1 MPCRGVSRAVFLIA
15 FIIAMLTSDLLQTR
29 SQGPYI
35 YPRYIKTEAHRF
47 VSMAEEL
54 IAIYADHQG
63 KTRRELTDALS
74 QYAQDSTDYRIQRGL
89 AKLLRDDRCEFSERS
104 VAPPAEVRGRVFGLA
119 RENHPVVLRP
129 DMIHPVSKDDILV
142 EVAGEYKTDVEQL
155 AWALY
160 ADLPDNH
167 ILTRFDPPQPEWLL
181 QRYNVALAQALL
193 YRCIRMK
200 LSVFRNIPSRYKQLF
215 KFVKFYQLMHTIQ
228 GDLDSG
234 YEIVLDGPVSLFRLS
249 QKYGLKLAV
258 FLPALLLCTRWKMEA
273 EIVSSDGERRFFSLD
288 ESVGLRSHYRDS
300 TMYDSLLERTFA
312 ERFGEI
318 ASGWDIE
325 REVAIINLKDTVFI
339 PDFAFRHTDGRTALL
354 EIVGFWRPDY
364 LARKLMKLKRSGRT
378 DMVVAVSADLNVGEE
393 DFKDVPGS
401 VFFFKKR
408 INPKD
413 VLVRLEQVGQD
424 ARLES

>member
-1 MPCRGVSRAVFLIA
+1 
-15 FIIAMLTSDLLQTR
+15 MLTSDLLQTR
-29 SQGPYI
+29 NNGPYI
-35 YPRYIKTEAHRF
+35 YPRYIKTEAPRF
-47 VSMAEEL
+47 RGLAEQL
-54 IAIYADHQG
+54 IAIFGDHQG
-63 KTRRELTDALS
+63 KTRRELSDALN

-104 VAPPAEVRGRVFGLA
+104 VAPPAEVRERVFGLA
-119 RENHPVVLRP
+119 RENHPVVLQP
-129 DMIHPVSKDDILV
+129 DMIHPVSRNDILA

-155 AWALY
+155 AWAVY

-181 QRYNVALAQALL
+181 ERYNVALAQALL

-200 LSVFRNIPSRYKQLF
+200 LSVLRNIPSRYKQLF

-273 EIVSSDGERRFFSLD
+273 EIVAADGERRFFPLD
-288 ESVGLRSHYRDS
+288 ESAGLHSHYRDS
-300 TMYDSLLERTFA
+300 TVYDSLLERTFA
-312 ERFGEI
+312 ERFGQIE
-318 ASGWDIE
+318 SGWEIE

-339 PDFAFRHTDGRTALL
+339 PDFAFRHADGRTALL

-401 VFFFKKR
+401 VFFFKRR
-408 INPKD
+408 INPQE
-413 VLVRLEQVGQD
+413 VLARLEQVGQD
-424 ARLES
+424 ASLES

>member
-1 MPCRGVSRAVFLIA
+1 
-15 FIIAMLTSDLLQTR
+15 MLTSDLLQTR

-35 YPRYIKTEAHRF
+35 YPRYIKTEAPRF
-47 VSMAEEL
+47 RTLAEQL
-54 IAIYADHQG
+54 IAIFHDHQG
-63 KTRRELTDALS
+63 KTRRELTDALN

-104 VAPPAEVRGRVFGLA
+104 IAPPAEVRQRLFGLA

-129 DMIHPVSKDDILV
+129 DIIHPVSKDDILAT
-142 EVAGEYKTDVEQL
+142 VAAEYQTDVEQL
-155 AWALY
+155 AWAVY

-167 ILTRFDPPQPEWLL
+167 ILTRFDPPESEWLL

-234 YEIVLDGPVSLFRLS
+234 YEILLDGPVSLFRLS

-273 EIVSSDGERRFFSLD
+273 EIVSSNGERRFFPLD

-300 TMYDSLLERTFA
+300 TVYDSLLERTFA

-318 ASGWDIE
+318 ESSWEIE

-339 PDFAFRHTDGRTALL
+339 PDFAFRHPDGRTALL

-401 VFFFKKR
+401 VFFFKRR

-413 VLVRLEQVGQD
+413 VIIRLEQVGQD

>member
-1 MPCRGVSRAVFLIA
+1 
-15 FIIAMLTSDLLQTR
+15 MLTSDLLQTR
-29 SQGPYI
+29 NQGPYI
-35 YPRYIKTEAHRF
+35 YPRYIKTEAPRAQAL
-47 VSMAEEL
+47 AEQL
-54 IAIYADHQG
+54 IAIFGDHQG
-63 KTRRELTDALS
+63 KTRRELSDALN

-104 VAPPAEVRGRVFGLA
+104 VAPPAEVRERVFGLA
-119 RENHPVVLRP
+119 RENHPIVLQP
-129 DMIHPVSKDDILV
+129 DMIHPVSRNDILA
-142 EVAGEYKTDVEQL
+142 EVASEYKTDVEQL
-155 AWALY
+155 AWAVY

-167 ILTRFDPPQPEWLL
+167 ILTRFDSPQPEWLL
-181 QRYNVALAQALL
+181 ERYNVALAQALL

-200 LSVFRNIPSRYKQLF
+200 LSVLRNIPSRYKQLF

-273 EIVSSDGERRFFSLD
+273 EIVAADGERRFFPLD
-288 ESVGLRSHYRDS
+288 ESAGLHSHYRDS
-300 TMYDSLLERTFA
+300 TVYDSLLERTFA
-312 ERFGEI
+312 ERFGQIE
-318 ASGWDIE
+318 SGWEIE

-339 PDFAFRHTDGRTALL
+339 PDFAFRHADGRTALL

-401 VFFFKKR
+401 VFFFKRR
-408 INPKD
+408 INPQD
-413 VLVRLEQVGQD
+413 VLARLEQVGQD
-424 ARLES
+424 ASLES

>member
-1 MPCRGVSRAVFLIA
+1 
-15 FIIAMLTSDLLQTR
+15 MLTSDLLQTR
-29 SQGPYI
+29 NHGLYI
-35 YPRYIKTEAHRF
+35 YPRYIKTEAPRAQAL
-47 VSMAEEL
+47 AEQL
-54 IAIYADHQG
+54 IAIFGDHQG
-63 KTRRELTDALS
+63 KTRRELSDALN

-104 VAPPAEVRGRVFGLA
+104 VAPPAEVRERVFGLA
-119 RENHPVVLRP
+119 RENHPVVLQP
-129 DMIHPVSKDDILV
+129 DLIHPVSRNDILA
-142 EVAGEYKTDVEQL
+142 EVASEYKTDVEQL
-155 AWALY
+155 AWAVY

-167 ILTRFDPPQPEWLL
+167 LLTRFDPPQPEWLL
-181 QRYNVALAQALL
+181 ERYNVALAQALL

-200 LSVFRNIPSRYKQLF
+200 LSVLRNIPSRYKQLF

-273 EIVSSDGERRFFSLD
+273 EIVAADGERRFFPLD
-288 ESVGLRSHYRDS
+288 ESAGLHSHYRDS
-300 TMYDSLLERTFA
+300 TVYDSLLERTFA

-318 ASGWDIE
+318 ESGWEIE

-339 PDFAFRHTDGRTALL
+339 PDFAFRHADGRTALL

-401 VFFFKKR
+401 VFFFKRR
-408 INPKD
+408 INPQD
-413 VLVRLEQVGQD
+413 VLARLEQVGQD
-424 ARLES
+424 ASLES

>member
-1 MPCRGVSRAVFLIA
+1 
-15 FIIAMLTSDLLQTR
+15 MLTSDLLQTR
-29 SQGPYI
+29 NHGPYI
-35 YPRYIKTEAHRF
+35 YPRYIKTDAPRAQAL
-47 VSMAEEL
+47 AEQL
-54 IAIYADHQG
+54 IAIFGEHQG
-63 KTRRELTDALS
+63 KTRRELSDALN

-104 VAPPAEVRGRVFGLA
+104 VAPPAEVRERVFGLA
-119 RENHPVVLRP
+119 RENHPVVLQP
-129 DMIHPVSKDDILV
+129 DMIHPVSRNDILA
-142 EVAGEYKTDVEQL
+142 EVASEYKTDVEQL
-155 AWALY
+155 AWAVY

-181 QRYNVALAQALL
+181 ERYNVALAQALL

-200 LSVFRNIPSRYKQLF
+200 LSVLRNIPSRYKQLF

-273 EIVSSDGERRFFSLD
+273 EIVAADGERRFFPLD
-288 ESVGLRSHYRDS
+288 ESAGLHSHYRDS
-300 TMYDSLLERTFA
+300 TVYDSLLERTFA
-312 ERFGEI
+312 ERFGQIE
-318 ASGWDIE
+318 SGWEIE

-339 PDFAFRHTDGRTALL
+339 PDFAFRHADGRTALL

-364 LARKLMKLKRSGRT
+364 LKRKLMKLKRSGRT

-401 VFFFKKR
+401 VFFFKRR
-408 INPKD
+408 INPQE
-413 VLVRLEQVGQD
+413 VLARLEQVGQD
-424 ARLES
+424 ASLES